1 MKDNI
6 IEFMNKIEFINKE
19 IAIYKD
25 EKKGIMFPLNLGHM
39 LTKVDYMELEKQE
52 YEISKFQNKIEDLEY
67 KIIDIEKPVPKNTI
81 TGKEEDKYTITTKKV
96 SVRQVW
102 NVVNALGTYKS
113 FNNKEEAMKLAEE
126 INNKIIENINK

>member
-6 IEFMNKIEFINKE
+6 IEFMSKVEFVNKE

-25 EKKGIMFPLNLGHM
+25 EEKGIMFPLNLGHM
-39 LTKVDYMELEKQE
+39 LIRVDYMELEKQE
-52 YEISKFQNKIEDLEY
+52 YEIAKFQNKIEDLEY
-67 KIIDIEKPVPKNTI
+67 NIIDIEKPVPKNTI

-113 FNNKEEAMKLAEE
+113 FNNKEEAIETAKAYNKTIMKHYE
-126 INNKIIENINK
+126 